1 MPDLEHIDSY
11 PYRHRLAEV
20 MTTPPVV
27 LPPEAT
33 LAEAVRR
40 MDAERVSSVIVAQ
53 PAAGENG
60 VYPIGIVTERDV
72 LQAVAHDG
80 SEALSVALETIM
92 TSPVASLPPDAFVYR
107 AIGRMTRLGVR
118 HLAVVDASN
127 RLRGVIT
134 TRTLLKQRATLSV
147 ALGDAVSV
155 AEDAAALRAVVNQL
169 PPLAK
174 SLLDEDM
181 GAREIAA
188 VISGVMRDVSAR
200 AADLAAAAMT
210 GEAWGPPPLG
220 YAYLVLGSA
229 GRGESL
235 LAPDQDNA
243 LIYADPA
250 DATEAEAAERWFAEM
265 GRRASAMLDV
275 AGVPYCTGKVM
286 ASERP
291 WRQSVSGWQA
301 QIGHWVASASGKSL
315 LNVDIFYD
323 FVGVAGDP
331 VLAKAL
337 RAYAAEAA
345 SGNLPFL
352 RFLALHLE
360 DLRPPF
366 GLFGQLRTEGGR
378 IDLKKYAL
386 LPLVTGARVV
396 ALKRRVDATAT
407 MDRLEAA
414 HAAGLVGAHDLAV
427 MRAAHET
434 VLDTLL
440 RQQIAAIDAGKPPNS
455 WVNYGALDRDA
466 RAEIRHALR
475 AIDGIHVLVSDVLS
489 GAERPGASQS

>member
-1 MPDLEHIDSY
+1 MAGLERIDAY

-53 PAAGENG
+53 AVPGESG
-60 VYPIGIVTERDV
+60 VVPIGIVTERDV

-80 SEALSVALETIM
+80 SEALALALESIM

-118 HLAVVDASN
+118 HLAVVDAKN
-127 RLRGVIT
+127 RLCGVVT

-155 AEDAAALRAVVNQL
+155 ASDAAALGEVVRQL

-174 SLLDEDM
+174 SLLEEEM

-188 VISGVMRDVSAR
+188 VISGVIRDVSAR
-200 AADLAAAAMT
+200 AADLATATMT
-210 GEAWGPPPLG
+210 GEAWGPPPLP
-220 YAYLVLGSA
+220 YTYLVLGSA

-250 DATEAEAAERWFAEM
+250 DAAEGEAAERWFAEL
-265 GRRASAMLDV
+265 GRRAAAMLDV
-275 AGVPYCTGKVM
+275 AGVPYCKGLVM
-286 ASERP
+286 ASEPR
-291 WRQSVSGWQA
+291 WRQSVTGWQA
-301 QIGHWVASASGKSL
+301 QIDHWVASASGESL

-323 FVGVAGDP
+323 FVAVTGDAALAAG
-331 VLAKAL
+331 L
-337 RAYAAEAA
+337 RADATDAAG
-345 SGNLPFL
+345 GNLPFL

-366 GLFGQLRTEGGR
+366 GLFGQLRTEAGR

-396 ALKRRVDATAT
+396 ALKRHVNATGT
-407 MDRLEAA
+407 MARLEAA
-414 HAAGLVGAHDLAV
+414 HEAGLVGDRDLT
-427 MRAAHET
+427 MISAAHET
-434 VLDTLL
+434 VLGSVL
-440 RQQIAAIDAGKPPNS
+440 RQQIADIEAGKPPGS
-455 WVNYGALDRDA
+455 WVDYGALDRDA

-489 GAERPGASQS
+489 GSDR